1 MPASSSGCRTP
12 PAPMPWPRAPQRCS
26 LGRSHE
32 GGRAFEDELRFLVH
46 ELGHGGGYVGEI
58 NATSELALRRVTSH
72 VPQRAVD
79 RAYLAACKMAQA
91 ARMM

>member
-1 MPASSSGCRTP
+1 MPC
-12 PAPMPWPRAPQRCS
+12 RAPAAGRLRPRCHDRRYR
-26 LGRSHE
+26 GAAPTAVAR
-32 GGRAFEDELRFLVH
+32 GRAFEDELRFLVH